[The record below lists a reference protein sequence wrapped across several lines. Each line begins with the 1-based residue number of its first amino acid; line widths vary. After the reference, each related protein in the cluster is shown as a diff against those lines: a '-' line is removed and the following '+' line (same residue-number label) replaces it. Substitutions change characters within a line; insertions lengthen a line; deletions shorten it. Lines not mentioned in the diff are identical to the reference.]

1 MRSSMF
7 VMAMSIFTVKGWKV
21 CLMATGKGSRKPL
34 ASRVQ
39 MPDQKLRALISEIL
53 QTLPELQQKS
63 VQHK

>member
-1 MRSSMF
+1 MF

-21 CLMATGKGSRKPL
+21 CLLMPTRKWSRKL
-34 ASRVQ
+34 LESHMQ

>member
-1 MRSSMF
+1 MF

-21 CLMATGKGSRKPL
+21 CLLMATGKWSRKPL
-34 ASRVQ
+34 ENHVQ